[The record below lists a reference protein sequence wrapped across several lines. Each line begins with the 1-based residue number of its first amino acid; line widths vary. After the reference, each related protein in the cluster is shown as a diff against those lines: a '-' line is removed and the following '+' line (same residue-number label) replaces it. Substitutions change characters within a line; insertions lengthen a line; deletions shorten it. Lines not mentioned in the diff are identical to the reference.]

1 MEMARYGRSVGL
13 GLYSRGWAILRSA
26 AIDIRGVA
34 TLSGT
39 TFTAP
44 SSGHGV
50 AVSGQFLSRSG
61 RSAAR
66 MASRVGPCGGDRV
79 HPAEPTEP
87 DGDGVRRDAMSERR
101 PVLIDRIVRALSP
114 GLRVEERRERIDAFD
129 ARVGAE
135 PGDQRLRLRRILQE
149 RSNHTLLAAE
159 RAEDRLLRA
168 VGAFGLYRGRDD
180 EDHQRKTPCGDLV
193 T

>member
-44 SSGHGV
+44 PSGHGV

-66 MASRVGPCGGDRV
+66 MASRAGPCGGDRV

-135 PGDQRLRLRRILQE
+135 PGDRRRHVRQIEMHPEALRDIEHAGIPEHQPAD
-149 RSNHTLLAAE
+149 LAPQDV
-159 RAEDRLLRA
+159 R
-168 VGAFGLYRGRDD
+168 GARTGG
-180 EDHQRKTPCGDLV
+180 PP
-193 T
+193 